1 MNKEILLIVEGEK
14 TELDILGNASYGLL
28 SLIESDYK
36 IVSFASSIYELY
48 DSYKNG
54 EYDDLVS
61 YLRYEKGLKI
71 PDSVLSKNAFAAVYL
86 IFDYDPQ
93 YQKYSDEKIKDLLNT
108 FNNETELGKLY
119 INYPMV
125 EAYYHLER
133 LPDDKFNARTISL
146 NGLSGKVYKK
156 LVNTTTCLKKNN
168 ISKKDLCYI
177 IMQNYNKSK
186 IITKDYKKEDNHLDI
201 LDTQIALKNKTNS
214 IYVLSTFPLIVMD
227 YNYENTIEIL
237 KEKLK
242 QDFNIINI

>member
-1 MNKEILLIVEGEK
+1 MNLI
-14 TELDILGNASYGLL
+14 I
-28 SLIESDYK
+28 K

-71 PDSVLSKNAFAAVYL
+71 PDNVLSKNAFAAVYL

-133 LPDDKFNARTISL
+133 LPDDKFNAITISL

-156 LVNTTTCLKKNN
+156 LVNTIHK
-168 ISKKDLCYI
+168 
-177 IMQNYNKSK
+177 
-186 IITKDYKKEDNHLDI
+186 
-201 LDTQIALKNKTNS
+201 
-214 IYVLSTFPLIVMD
+214 
-227 YNYENTIEIL
+227 
-237 KEKLK
+237 
-242 QDFNIINI
+242 